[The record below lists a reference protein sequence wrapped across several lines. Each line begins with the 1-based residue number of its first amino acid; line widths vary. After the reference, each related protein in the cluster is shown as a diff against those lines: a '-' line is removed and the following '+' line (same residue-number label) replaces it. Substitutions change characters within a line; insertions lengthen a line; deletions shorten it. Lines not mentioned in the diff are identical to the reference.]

1 MAPEMIEGKGV
12 SSKTDVYSLGVILY
26 ELLCGIT
33 PFRGS
38 VGEVLN
44 HQFYDMPGM
53 LPGIPSAL
61 WNVITQMLAKETS
74 VRPSAAQTYVLLK
87 SVIEKVRSLGAL
99 DVFTEP
105 PPVQPLAEVVRVSPP
120 DAKTSLASVKPII
133 PAHNEA
139 ETQSGQTALGHLA
152 DYPVTPVVAAG
163 QAVGLPPAI
172 MVNADEGV
180 GVLETAIQTDGESPE
195 ETQPVS
201 TGAGESVF
209 KPEGLPVAVS
219 NSREIPKIPPTP
231 AVSSSRVHF
240 PPVPTPTGS
249 PSNLSTG
256 KRSGAK
262 TEIFAGV
269 AIGLGVGTLITLI
282 VVAIL
287 LLL

>member
-1 MAPEMIEGKGV
+1 
-12 SSKTDVYSLGVILY
+12 
-26 ELLCGIT
+26 
-33 PFRGS
+33 
-38 VGEVLN
+38 
-44 HQFYDMPGM
+44 
-53 LPGIPSAL
+53 
-61 WNVITQMLAKETS
+61 
-74 VRPSAAQTYVLLK
+74 
-87 SVIEKVRSLGAL
+87 
-99 DVFTEP
+99 
-105 PPVQPLAEVVRVSPP
+105 
-120 DAKTSLASVKPII
+120 
-133 PAHNEA
+133 
-139 ETQSGQTALGHLA
+139 
-152 DYPVTPVVAAG
+152 
-163 QAVGLPPAI
+163 

-282 VVAIL
+282 VAATL